1 MILSHPEDDGALRGI
16 PIGVVRSPDG
26 DYSFGGVSAGR
37 SRLTLVGASIP
48 GWFEATREQPA
59 VFLTRDSSDRH
70 IVAPEMDASSYE
82 HGGAFAVLPENFAD
96 LIPYYGAIPIHDRQ
110 RA

>member
-1 MILSHPEDDGALRGI
+1 MTPHQDDADPPRGI
-16 PIGVVRSPDG
+16 PVGVVRSPDG
-26 DYSFGGVSAGR
+26 DYSFGGVSAGQ
-37 SRLTLVGASIP
+37 SRLTLIGDSIP

-59 VFLTRDSSDRH
+59 VFLTRDAHNRH
-70 IVAPEMDASSYE
+70 IVAPERDASRYE

-96 LIPYYGAIPIHDRQ
+96 LIPYYGAIPIHDRR